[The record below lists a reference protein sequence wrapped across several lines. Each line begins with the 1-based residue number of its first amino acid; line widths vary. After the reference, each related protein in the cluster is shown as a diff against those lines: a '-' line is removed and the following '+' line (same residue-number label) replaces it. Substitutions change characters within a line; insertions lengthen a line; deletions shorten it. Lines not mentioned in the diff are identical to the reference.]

1 MLSELIG
8 LRYLDLRVLRKL
20 MKNLLLICF
29 GGLIALLGLTL
40 SQHYFPEKMVTHEKD
55 ESPSTESD
63 ILYWVAPMDANFRR
77 DQPGKSP
84 MGMDLVPVYDNQG
97 GSDAGVVTI
106 SSAVSSNLGIKI
118 AEAQLEYPT
127 LLFYSSGQV
136 NYAKERLAHLHART
150 SGWVEKV
157 HVSDIGEYVEKG
169 QALYGIYSLE
179 FIDAQEDFLRALNSH
194 NNSLMRAAKNRL
206 KALRIDNKVIALLKK
221 TKTVNQ
227 ITTFYAP
234 QSGYIEQ
241 LNINEGMYVKP
252 ESALLTL
259 ADLDQLILD
268 VELEHQLAAWLSQY
282 PGDITWTLSS
292 DLMPSQNWQG
302 KLDYIY
308 PMLSETLRTIR
319 VRLLLDNSEKL
330 LKPNMWLSLKGDIT
344 GKEKILLIPSQA
356 LIRTENKTRVVMALN
371 NKGEGSLLDKKF
383 KSVEVT
389 TGRFFNDQV
398 EILSGL
404 KAGDNVVTSAQ
415 FLIDSESNIDSD
427 LQRLEA
433 SDAGSPEVDH
443 SAMDHSTMD
452 HSKMDHS
459 KMDHSKMDHSKMDH
473 SNMNHAEPKGEHHD
487 H

>member
-1 MLSELIG
+1 
-8 LRYLDLRVLRKL
+8 
-20 MKNLLLICF
+20 MKNIVFMCF
-29 GGLIALLGLTL
+29 GGVIALLAFILGQKYLLSEESGLVKTQF
-40 SQHYFPEKMVTHEKD
+40 SEPEV
-55 ESPSTESD
+55 
-63 ILYWVAPMDANFRR
+63 LYWVAPMNANFRR

-84 MGMDLVPVYDNQG
+84 MGMDLVPVYAKEGGQG
-97 GSDAGVVTI
+97 SGVVTI
-106 SSAVSSNLGIKI
+106 SSAVSSNLGIRTV
-118 AEAQLEYPT
+118 EAQFEYPT
-127 LLFYSSGQV
+127 LIFNSSGQV
-136 NYAKERLAHLHART
+136 SYAKERLAHLHART

-157 HVSDIGEYVEKG
+157 HVSDIGEFVEKG

-206 KALRIDNKVIALLKK
+206 KALRIDNKVIAQLKK

-259 ADLDQLILD
+259 ADLNQLTLD

-282 PGDITWTLSS
+282 PGDIAWTFTS
-292 DLMPSQNWQG
+292 DLMPSQSWQG

-308 PMLSETLRTIR
+308 PMLSETLRTLR
-319 VRLLLDNSEKL
+319 VRLWLDNSKQL
-330 LKPNMWLSLKGDIT
+330 LKPNMWLTLKGEIA
-344 GKEKILLIPSQA
+344 GKEKTLLIPSQA
-356 LIRTENKTRVVMALN
+356 LIRTENKTRVVMALI
-371 NKGEGSLLDKKF
+371 NKGEGDLLDKKF

-389 TGRFFNDQV
+389 IGRFFNDQV

-404 KAGDNVVTSAQ
+404 QVGDEVVTSAQ

-427 LQRLEA
+427 LQRMEA
-433 SDAGSPEVDH
+433 NDAAFNKDTFDKKSLDEPH
-443 SAMDHSTMD
+443 SEHDMSIHDMTDPQM
-452 HSKMDHS
+452 KG
-459 KMDHSKMDHSKMDH
+459 
-473 SNMNHAEPKGEHHD
+473 MNHD

>member
-194 NNSLMRAAKNRL
+194 NNSFMRAAKNRL

-344 GKEKILLIPSQA
+344 GKEKVLLIPSQA
-356 LIRTENKTRVVMALN
+356 LIRTENKIRVVMALIN
-371 NKGEGSLLDKKF
+371 EEGSLSDNKF
-383 KSVEVT
+383 KSVDVT
-389 TGRFFNDQV
+389 IGRFFNDQV

-404 KAGDNVVTSAQ
+404 QVGDNVVTSAQ

-427 LQRLEA
+427 LQRLQA
-433 SDAGSPEVDH
+433 SDADSPSMDLGDMEH
-443 SAMDHSTMD
+443 EEMDHSTMN
-452 HSKMDHS
+452 HGE
-459 KMDHSKMDHSKMDH
+459 
-473 SNMNHAEPKGEHHD
+473 MNHSAPTGEHHD

>member
-1 MLSELIG
+1 M
-8 LRYLDLRVLRKL
+8 
-20 MKNLLLICF
+20 
-29 GGLIALLGLTL
+29 
-40 SQHYFPEKMVTHEKD
+40 
-55 ESPSTESD
+55 
-63 ILYWVAPMDANFRR
+63 
-77 DQPGKSP
+77 
-84 MGMDLVPVYDNQG
+84 
-97 GSDAGVVTI
+97 
-106 SSAVSSNLGIKI
+106 
-118 AEAQLEYPT
+118 
-127 LLFYSSGQV
+127 
-136 NYAKERLAHLHART
+136 
-150 SGWVEKV
+150 
-157 HVSDIGEYVEKG
+157 
-169 QALYGIYSLE
+169 
-179 FIDAQEDFLRALNSH
+179 NSH

-473 SNMNHAEPKGEHHD
+473 SKMDHSNMNHAEPKGEHHD

>member
-8 LRYLDLRVLRKL
+8 LRYFDLRVLRKL

-29 GGLIALLGLTL
+29 GGLIVLLGLTL
-40 SQHYFPEKMVTHEKD
+40 SQHYFPEIIVAHEKD
-55 ESPSTESD
+55 EKQSTDSG

-84 MGMDLVPVYDNQG
+84 MGMDLVPVYGNQG
-97 GSDAGVVTI
+97 GQDAGVVTI
-106 SSAVSSNLGIKI
+106 SSAVSSNLGIKT
-118 AEAQLEYPT
+118 AEVQFEHPT
-127 LLFYSSGQV
+127 LRFNSSGQV
-136 NYAKERLAHLHART
+136 SYAKERLAHLHART

-179 FIDAQEDFLRALNSH
+179 FINAQEDFLRALNSH

-206 KALRIDNKVIALLKK
+206 KALRIDNKVIAQLKK

-344 GKEKILLIPSQA
+344 GKEKVLLIPSQA
-356 LIRTENKTRVVMALN
+356 LIRTENKIRVVMALIN
-371 NKGEGSLLDKKF
+371 EEGSLSDNKF
-383 KSVEVT
+383 KSVDVT
-389 TGRFFNDQV
+389 IGRFFNDQV

-404 KAGDNVVTSAQ
+404 QVGDNVVTSAQ

-427 LQRLEA
+427 LQRLQA
-433 SDAGSPEVDH
+433 SDADSPSMDLGDMEH
-443 SAMDHSTMD
+443 EEMDHSTMN
-452 HSKMDHS
+452 HGE
-459 KMDHSKMDHSKMDH
+459 
-473 SNMNHAEPKGEHHD
+473 MNHSAPTGEHHD